1 MSVEEYQSAVVAAK
15 LCANMLAGHDIT
27 KLLNAIERAD
37 AVGPMLDPTLYRD
50 KQKAMHE
57 DKELLQAAL
66 KLARFGTSAG

>member
-15 LCANMLAGHDIT
+15 FCANLLAGHDIN
-27 KLLNAIERAD
+27 KLLDAIERAD
-37 AVGPMLDPTLYRD
+37 AVGPVLDPTLYRD

-66 KLARFGTSAG
+66 KLARFGAKVG